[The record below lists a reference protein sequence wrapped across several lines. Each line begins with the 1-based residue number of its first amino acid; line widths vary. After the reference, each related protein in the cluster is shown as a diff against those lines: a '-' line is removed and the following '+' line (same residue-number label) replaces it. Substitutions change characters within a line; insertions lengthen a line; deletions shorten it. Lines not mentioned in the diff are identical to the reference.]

1 METSFY
7 KKPLVCHL
15 AHHCILK
22 ANFRDKKTIFNG
34 QDILIKRGSFI
45 TGRKQL
51 SIETGLSQQNVRSA
65 LKVLKN
71 IGFLTTKST
80 NRFSIVSIVKYDDYQ
95 SSNQPTNQQINQ
107 QLTNKQPTTNQ
118 QVTTTNN
125 KKNVKNDKKKKA
137 FIETS
142 NEFQLSKLLLDLI
155 LKRDLNHKKPD
166 LQEWSKHIDYL
177 IRIDG
182 REPERIKKVIN
193 WCQQDDFWMNNI
205 LSTKKLRKQFNQLN
219 LKLKKEEEYI

>member
-1 METSFY
+1 MIYYDCCLYNDNAKE
-7 KKPLVCHL
+7 
-15 AHHCILK
+15 A
-22 ANFRDKKTIFNG
+22 
-34 QDILIKRGSFI
+34 
-45 TGRKQL
+45 
-51 SIETGLSQQNVRSA
+51 SI
-65 LKVLKN
+65 KN
-71 IGFLTTKST
+71 IIDWLKEEGMITTQKT
-80 NRFSIVSIVKYDDYQ
+80 TRGMIITVLNYDTYQ
-95 SSNQPTNQQINQ
+95 SRKEHGKDTGKNFQRTSKELRNHTIN
-107 QLTNKQPTTNQ
+107 
-118 QVTTTNN
+118 NN
-125 KKNVKNDKKKKA
+125 DNNVNNVKKKREKKRT

-155 LKRDLNHKKPD
+155 LKRDPNHKKPD